1 MITNKLILL
10 KIFVY
15 TTVPT
20 LSGTNQN
27 VAVLSTQSISLECL
41 PSNPNFTVQ
50 WILHRTDGSR
60 IPLLFGIDI
69 SNEFKR
75 NIQLL
80 PDIEANF
87 PYHQITITNAIVF
100 LHSGVYE
107 CRIET
112 PRGDNTV
119 ISRNI
124 TLNVLP
130 G

>member
-1 MITNKLILL
+1 M
-10 KIFVY
+10 
-15 TTVPT
+15 PT

-69 SNEFKR
+69 SEVKR

-80 PDIEANF
+80 LDIEAKF
-87 PYHQITITNAIVF
+87 PYHQITITNAIVSI
-100 LHSGVYE
+100 HSGVYE